1 MAKQQLKPKDK
12 VVVRM
17 TRDGAV
23 RENLTEGTSEKI
35 TKRPE
40 DAQLVKPHE
49 ADAPESHKKPKK
61 RPQARPEDLQPKQE
75 AQMSPATEDKSAD
88 QAQSDASEKE
98 QPKPEEYKPGELPV
112 SESSSPMPL
121 SPEGH
126 HAAPVDPGSVIA
138 ATAVTSSVRKA
149 KVVEAVDGQG
159 ILDKAAGTAAEKPV
173 TDAPAPT
180 KKIQR
185 LEKKAEQAHERLDA
199 ARDKL
204 PTHKVLKKERVFDEE
219 TGKGK
224 TRLHFEDEIK
234 PPKQPSKLQFETK
247 KTVNKVGDSLAAVVH
262 GKIHE
267 AEQDNSA
274 VEAAHK
280 TEILAESAARHYSHH
295 RQNQANKPYEK
306 VSKLEHETEIAD
318 TKLHY
323 EKTQQDHP
331 EMKKQRNMNR
341 HYQKQQIKQEYAAA
355 RKAGTQTAGSA
366 TASTAKKTGE
376 KAADKVKEFFSKN
389 KKYFIWFGVGLG
401 ILVLLAA
408 GISSCTAMFSS
419 TGQAVIASSYLSED
433 DAMLGAEEQYC
444 WMEAEL
450 QDKLDNYEATHDYDE
465 YHFDLDDIEHDPYV
479 LISILS
485 TLHEGEWTLSEVQGT
500 LDMLFEKQYILTEEV
515 IVETRHRTETRTGTR
530 TVTDPDT
537 GESYEEEYEYTVQVP
552 YSYYICNVTLENFNL
567 SHVPVYIMSQ
577 DQLSMYATYMSVL
590 GNREDLFPSS
600 PYVDKYIDNPPD
612 EYMVNSA
619 YLADETFATL
629 IEEAEKYLNY
639 PYVWGGSN
647 PSTSFDC
654 SGFVS
659 YVLTNSGLVN
669 TGRLGAQGLY
679 NVCTPVSRA
688 NAQPGDLIFF
698 VGTYDTP
705 GVSHVGIYVGD
716 GVMLHCGDPIQYTSI
731 NTSYWQSH
739 FYAFGRP
746 NY

>member
-17 TRDGAV
+17 KQDGAV
-23 RENLTEGTSEKI
+23 EENLTAGTEKRVSG
-35 TKRPE
+35 RPE
-40 DAQLVKPHE
+40 DAELVKPVE
-49 ADAPESHKKPKK
+49 TDAPSEAISAEEQKKVQMRSQQRQFQAEHAEDSNTQPSSETSVTEEKKPGKP
-61 RPQARPEDLQPKQE
+61 PQNVPETLPPPE
-75 AQMSPATEDKSAD
+75 APF
-88 QAQSDASEKE
+88 
-98 QPKPEEYKPGELPV
+98 KPPVLELHGV
-112 SESSSPMPL
+112 SSHT
-121 SPEGH
+121 GT
-126 HAAPVDPGSVIA
+126 VIA
-138 ATAVTSSVRKA
+138 ETIVTHKLRKTSA
-149 KVVEAVDGQG
+149 VEAVDADAVLSQ
-159 ILDKAAGTAAEKPV
+159 AAETASAKPV
-173 TDAPAPT
+173 VDDAVPPT
-180 KKIQR
+180 KRIQK
-185 LEKKAEQAHERLDA
+185 LERKSEQAHERLDA
-199 ARDKL
+199 ARESL
-204 PTHKVLKKERVFDEE
+204 PAKKVLKKERVFDEE

-306 VSKLEHETEIAD
+306 VSKLEHEAEIAD

-355 RKAGTQTAGSA
+355 RKAGTQNAGSA
-366 TASTAKKTGE
+366 TATTAKKTGE

-408 GISSCTAMFSS
+408 GVSSCTAMFSS

-444 WMEAEL
+444 RMEAEL

-485 TLHEGEWTLSEVQGT
+485 ALHEGEWTLSEVQGT

-515 IVETRHRTETRTGTR
+515 IVETRYRTETRTGTR

-552 YSYYICNVTLENFNL
+552 YSYYICNVTLENFDL
-567 SHVPVYIMSQ
+567 SHVPVYIMGQ
-577 DQLSMYATYMSVL
+577 DELSMYATYMSVL

-600 PYVDKYIDNPPD
+600 DYVDKYVTNPPSDYTVPAEYLSD
-612 EYMVNSA
+612 ER
-619 YLADETFATL
+619 FATL
-629 IEEAEKYLNY
+629 LSEAEKYLGY

-647 PSTSFDC
+647 PETSFDC

-679 NVCTPVSRA
+679 NICTPVSKA
-688 NAQPGDLIFF
+688 DAKPGDLIFF
-698 VGTYDTP
+698 KGTYDTP

-716 GVMLHCGDPIQYTSI
+716 NVMLHCGDPVQYTSI
-731 NTSYWQSH
+731 SSSYWQSH
-739 FYAFGRP
+739 FFAFGRP
-746 NY
+746 PY